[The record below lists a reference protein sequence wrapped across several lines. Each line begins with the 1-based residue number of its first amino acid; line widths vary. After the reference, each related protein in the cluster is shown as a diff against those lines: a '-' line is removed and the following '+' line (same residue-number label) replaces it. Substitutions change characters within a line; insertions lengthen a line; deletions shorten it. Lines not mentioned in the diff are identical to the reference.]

1 MNSEMQRERRQRSR
15 RSPRTAARVPLAVLA
30 AAVFALISSSSGSAS
45 AYPWMIRHDYTACAQ
60 CHVDPSGAGPLTA
73 YGRAMG
79 EVLLR
84 TQYGEHATDEA
95 AEPGAGGKFAWG
107 AVPLPEWLDL
117 GGTWRIMS
125 MTQRLGDAP
134 LTHQFVYMQQDL
146 NASIQAGHFVASGS
160 LGYEPK
166 GGLYAA
172 ITNGTEENIVSRY
185 HWLGY
190 RFDEEGTMLLRAG
203 RMNVPFGI
211 RDVFHTLTIRTATR
225 TNIDDNQQD
234 GIAFSYS
241 GGNVRAEIMGI
252 LGNFQIHP
260 DDYRERGYAG
270 YAEWAPV
277 TSLAAG
283 LSSRI
288 AHVSLDSATLTPMW
302 RHAHGLFAR
311 WASPWKPLVM
321 LGEVDYIL
329 DSPKNLPHSA
339 GTQAMLQLDIEP
351 WQGIH
356 YQLLGEAG
364 NYGPRG
370 YGSSYSGWVS
380 FDWFFFSHMDI
391 RIDGV
396 FESIAGPG
404 THSSAQLLLAQY
416 HLYL

>member
-1 MNSEMQRERRQRSR
+1 MNSEKPRRRRQRVR
-15 RSPRTAARVPLAVLA
+15 HLLGNLARIQRGALVVVVLAVLS
-30 AAVFALISSSSGSAS
+30 LCSGSAH

-60 CHVDPSGAGPLTA
+60 CHVDPSGGGPLTA

-84 TQYGEHATDEA
+84 SQYGEHATDES
-95 AEPGAGGKFAWG
+95 AEPGAGAKFLWG
-107 AVPLPEWLDL
+107 ALPLPEWLDL

-125 MTQRLGDAP
+125 MTQRFGDAP

-146 NASIQAGHFVASGS
+146 NASINAGHWVASGS

-166 GGLYAA
+166 GGVYAA
-172 ITNGTEENIVSRY
+172 LTNGDEENLVSRY
-185 HWLGY
+185 HWIGY

-203 RMNVPFGI
+203 RMNLPFGI

-225 TNIDDNQQD
+225 TNIDDEQQH
-234 GIAFSYS
+234 GVAFSYS
-241 GGNVRAEIMGI
+241 GSNLRAEIMAI
-252 LGNFQIHP
+252 LGNFQIRP
-260 DDYRERGYAG
+260 DDYRERGYTG
-270 YAEWAPV
+270 YVEWAPN
-277 TSLAAG
+277 TSIAAG

-288 AHVSLDSATLTPMW
+288 AHVSLDPLSLTPMF
-302 RHAHGLFAR
+302 RHAHGLFGR

-339 GTQAMLQLDIEP
+339 GTQAMLQFDIEP

-356 YQLLGEAG
+356 YQLMGEAG
-364 NYGPRG
+364 NFAPRG

-380 FDWFFFSHMDI
+380 FDWFFFSHMDF

-396 FESIAGPG
+396 FQSTGGPG
-404 THSSAQLLLAQY
+404 TRTSSQMLLAQY